1 MELMDRC
8 LDQLYKLVYEKLKL
22 RIPEAVVGKM
32 AEAVRH
38 YLYTRYVRVDLLS
51 PDVLLIS
58 FQTVKALHFL
68 KANLNVLHRGIHTTL
83 SGISIYSLCTAE
95 DSIL

>member
-22 RIPEAVVGKM
+22 RIPEEVVGKM

-38 YLYTRYVRVDLLS
+38 CLYTHYVHPRLDLLR
-51 PDVLLIS
+51 LT
-58 FQTVKALHFL
+58 FY
-68 KANLNVLHRGIHTTL
+68 L
-83 SGISIYSLCTAE
+83 SLFRLSKLFTS
-95 DSIL
+95 

>member
-38 YLYTRYVRVDLLS
+38 YMYTRYVHVHNFPDL
-51 PDVLLIS
+51 
-58 FQTVKALHFL
+58 
-68 KANLNVLHRGIHTTL
+68 
-83 SGISIYSLCTAE
+83 IYSRLMFYLSLFRLSKLFT
-95 DSIL
+95 S